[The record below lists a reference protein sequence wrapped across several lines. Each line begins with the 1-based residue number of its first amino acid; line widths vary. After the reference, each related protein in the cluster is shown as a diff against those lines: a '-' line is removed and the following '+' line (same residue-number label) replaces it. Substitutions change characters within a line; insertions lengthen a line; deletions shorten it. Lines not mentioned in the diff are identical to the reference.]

1 MSERYRVGARSDV
14 AEPSADDPGDRTVL
28 QLFEARAA
36 ATPQAPAVTHGS
48 LTLSYRDLDERANA
62 LARQLAELGL
72 GRGDFVPLVVDGG
85 AELPLAMIAAMKL
98 AAPFVPVDDSG
109 PVDRLVRMIET
120 LDAKVVLTSA
130 GSRQLPLAVPVLPVR
145 PTEPARDVAPPPVPP
160 ATLNDIVYG
169 FYTSGS
175 TGLPKCT
182 LNVHRGLL
190 NRFAYMSRRL
200 SSRVDEVVL
209 QNSRHQF
216 DSSLWQLLWPLTTG
230 SQVVIPERSGILD
243 LEATVDVIHRHAVTT
258 TDFVPSIFNTLV
270 ELLTTETGLIHRL
283 GSLRRLLIG
292 GEEMTADA
300 VRTFRSYLPD
310 VDIINT
316 YGPTEASIGSVFHT
330 VSDADRDPM
339 PIGRPIDNTYAVI
352 MNDRAELVENGET
365 GEIWIGGECLGLGYV
380 KDPRK
385 TAAVFVPNPFPEI
398 PGDRLYRTGDLGYR
412 QPDGLLQFV
421 GRLDHQVKI
430 GGVRIELS
438 EVEAGLLSH
447 PQVREAKVIV
457 HEEGDSRALV
467 AFVTVRSAE
476 LGTARLR
483 EHAAASLSPALTPR
497 RFVVLDAMPLTPNG
511 KADRKALKQLARS
524 GPATDRTDLPEP
536 TVTGGTAGA
545 EHAPESVEV
554 VVRATWLGFLP
565 VGQVDPGAEFF
576 ELGGDSLGAQRLAVA
591 LSERFGTRVSVRDVY
606 ERPTVAQQVCLL
618 TGHDAHQPSP
628 DGAADETAARELGEL
643 LDADA
648 VLPEDIVPPSVVT
661 APASPCDVLLT
672 GATGFVGGQL
682 LHDLLAGT
690 EAVVHCLVRADDA
703 TNARQRVVANLREYR
718 LWDETHAGRIE
729 GVPGDLRLPRL
740 GLDEAEYTT
749 LAERVD
755 TVVHNGAMVNLA
767 RGYHAH
773 RGANVHGTV
782 EILRFATTHR
792 AKQLHFASTLG
803 VFPTGAGGVVF
814 IPEGPVPADAVP
826 ADGYS
831 QSKWVAERL
840 LAEAAERGL
849 PVTVHRFGEVTPH
862 SVTGVPSRSG
872 LHDLLVKAC
881 LQTGMWFSSP
891 IVTDYTPVDHVS
903 ALVVAAAC
911 RGERGW
917 LHEVQPHAV
926 GFDALMAVFQEVFRL
941 DEVAYPVFWEEVRR
955 QSAASPDKS
964 DLVRVLAL
972 LPPPEDDDAGTDGD
986 GGLRVKESLAGL
998 FRQDPAAVG
1007 RERAERLATEAG
1019 LSWPLVGRDVF
1030 RRYAAFYQSIGW

>member
-1 MSERYRVGARSDV
+1 MSERYQVRSCSDV
-14 AEPSADDPGDRTVL
+14 AERSADDPGDRTVL

-36 ATPQAPAVTHGS
+36 ETPQAPAVTHGP
-48 LTLSYRDLDERANA
+48 LTLSYRELDERANA
-62 LARQLAELGL
+62 VARQLREHGV

-109 PVDRLVRMIET
+109 PADRLDRMIRT
-120 LDAKVVLTSA
+120 LDAKVVLTSEGA
-130 GSRQLPLAVPVLPVR
+130 AHRLPPGIPVLPVR
-145 PTEPARDVAPPPVPP
+145 PAHPASGTTPPAAPP
-160 ATLNDIVYG
+160 ATLDDIVYG

-200 SSRVDEVVL
+200 SGRADEVVL

-243 LEATVDVIHRHAVTT
+243 LAATVDVIHRHAVTT

-270 ELLTTETGLIHRL
+270 ELLTTEPGLIHRL

-310 VDIINT
+310 VSIINT

-330 VSDADRDPM
+330 VSDTDRDPM

-352 MNDRAELVENGET
+352 VNDRSEPVENGET

-385 TAAVFVPNPFPEI
+385 TASVFVPNPFPEI

-412 QPDGLLQFV
+412 RPDGLLQFV

-438 EVEAGLLSH
+438 EVEAGLLRH

-457 HEEGDSRALV
+457 HEEGGSRALV

-476 LGTARLR
+476 LGSAALR
-483 EHAAASLSPALTPR
+483 EHAAASLPPALTPR
-497 RFVVLDAMPLTPNG
+497 RFVVLDALPLTPNG
-511 KADRKALKQLARS
+511 KADRKALQQLAAHRP
-524 GPATDRTDLPEP
+524 GAVEP
-536 TVTGGTAGA
+536 GA
-545 EHAPESVEV
+545 DAVEV
-554 VVRATWLGFLP
+554 QVRTAWLGFLP
-565 VGQVDPGAEFF
+565 VGRVEPGADFF
-576 ELGGDSLGAQRLAVA
+576 DLGGDSLGAQRLAVA
-591 LSERFGTRVSVRDVY
+591 LSERFRTRVSVRDVY
-606 ERPTVAQQVCLL
+606 ERPTVAQQVALL
-618 TGHDAHQPSP
+618 TGRDTRQPSSEG
-628 DGAADETAARELGEL
+628 GAGDAAARELREL
-643 LDADA
+643 LDADT
-648 VLPEDIVPPSVVT
+648 VLPEDITPSRAATAT
-661 APASPCDVLLT
+661 APPRNVLLT

-682 LHDLLAGT
+682 LHDLLVHTQAD
-690 EAVVHCLVRADDA
+690 VHCLVRADDA
-703 TNARQRVVANLREYR
+703 EGARQRIVANLREYR
-718 LWDETHAGRIE
+718 LWDETHADRIK

-740 GLDEAEYTT
+740 GLGAGEFAA
-749 LAERVD
+749 LAERAD
-755 TVVHNGAMVNLA
+755 TVIHNGAMINLA

-782 EILRFATTHR
+782 EILRFATAHR
-792 AKQLHFASTLG
+792 DKHLHFVSTLG
-803 VFPTGAGGVVF
+803 VFPTGGHDGTGF
-814 IPEGPVPADAVP
+814 IPEGPVPGDAVP
-826 ADGYS
+826 GDGYS

-840 LAEAAERGL
+840 LTQAAVRGL

-862 SVTGVPSRSG
+862 SVTGVPSRWG

-881 LQTGMWFSSP
+881 LRTGMWFSSP
-891 IVTDYTPVDHVS
+891 IVTDYTPVDRVS
-903 ALVVAAAC
+903 ALVVAAV
-911 RGERGW
+911 RKGERGW

-926 GFDALMAVFQEVFRL
+926 GFDALMAVFQEAFGLTQVP
-941 DEVAYPVFWEEVRR
+941 YPVFWEQVRR
-955 QSAASPDKS
+955 RSAQSPDDR
-964 DLVRVLAL
+964 DLVRALAL
-972 LPPPEDDDAGTDGD
+972 LPSPAGDEPDTGDGD
-986 GGLRVKESLAGL
+986 ARVKESLAEL

-1007 RERAERLATEAG
+1007 RERAERLAAGAG
-1019 LSWPLVGRDVF
+1019 LSWPPVGDAVF